1 MTINKIVEI
10 QKMKRKRNDDSE
22 IIKKIKIEHKTEW
35 IKKRKN
41 EMNNNLMNKKT
52 FTEKDYYIRK
62 LEKCLINLY
71 KKYKETEYLLEA
83 ERYKNECSNNKSI
96 YVY

>member
-1 MTINKIVEI
+1 
-10 QKMKRKRNDDSE
+10 MKRKRNEEQE
-22 IIKKIKIEHKTEW
+22 IIKKIKFEHQTEW
-35 IKKRKN
+35 VKKRKC
-41 EMNNNLMNKKT
+41 EMNDNLMNKKT

-71 KKYKETEYLLEA
+71 KKYKETEYLLET
-83 ERYKNECSNNKSI
+83 ERHKNESYNKSI

>member
-1 MTINKIVEI
+1 
-10 QKMKRKRNDDSE
+10 MKRKRNDDSE

>member
-1 MTINKIVEI
+1 
-10 QKMKRKRNDDSE
+10 MKRKREDEYE

-41 EMNNNLMNKKT
+41 EMNDNLMNKKI
-52 FTEKDYYIRK
+52 FTEKDYYIKK

-71 KKYKETEYLLEA
+71 KKYKESEYLLET
-83 ERYKNECSNNKSI
+83 ERHKNEVYNKSI
-96 YVY
+96 YVC